1 MKYLLTI
8 IISSFTFASYYAI
21 GDTVTYS
28 HQNEPFDI
36 CYGDYPYEQLQLS
49 HFIGKISIFG
59 LSTSW
64 WPTDCTFSLEALVN
78 SLGNDNRIEIFE
90 SLDDPGQPY
99 TCTQWGELGQ
109 DNIPVIVEP
118 NYQYQIW
125 EWFSIESYFGMVVIL
140 DPNMVYR
147 YYGSNI
153 DEIYSTVEEI
163 LSETIWIAGDIN
175 FDQIINIQDIVL
187 LVNLVL
193 SNEYNGLADMN
204 NDGIINVQDIILLI
218 NIILN

>member
-1 MKYLLTI
+1 
-8 IISSFTFASYYAI
+8 
-21 GDTVTYS
+21 
-28 HQNEPFDI
+28 
-36 CYGDYPYEQLQLS
+36 
-49 HFIGKISIFG
+49 
-59 LSTSW
+59 
-64 WPTDCTFSLEALVN
+64 VN

-125 EWFSIESYFGMVVIL
+125 EWFSIESYFGMIVIL

-153 DEIYSTVEEI
+153 DEIYSRVEEI
-163 LSETIWIAGDIN
+163 LLETIWIIGDIN
-175 FDQIINIQDIVL
+175 LIR
-187 LVNLVL
+187 
-193 SNEYNGLADMN
+193 
-204 NDGIINVQDIILLI
+204 LLI
-218 NIILN
+218 FKI